1 MKSNR
6 TFFPTHRNFV
16 LFYFSSRAVVVERD
30 QLKEHIAQLERDN
43 QQLTFERETLLYS
56 LRQRSSTIAY
66 IPTVS
71 SRPSDHRHDRAQSF
85 SCLLTLRTENER
97 FKRSSSMN
105 FLLNR

>member
-1 MKSNR
+1 MCI
-6 TFFPTHRNFV
+6 
-16 LFYFSSRAVVVERD
+16 LCRAVVVERD
-30 QLKEHIAQLERDN
+30 HLKEQLAQLERDN

-66 IPTVS
+66 MPIVS
-71 SRPSDHRHDRAQSF
+71 SRPSDHRHDRARSF
-85 SCLLTLRTENER
+85 SSLTSIRMENER